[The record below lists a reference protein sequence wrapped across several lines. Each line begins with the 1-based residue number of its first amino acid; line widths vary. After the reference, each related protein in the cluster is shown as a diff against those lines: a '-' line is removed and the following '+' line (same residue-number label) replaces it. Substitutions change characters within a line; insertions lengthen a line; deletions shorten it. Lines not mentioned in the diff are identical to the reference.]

1 MAEGINT
8 GNTNK
13 DYRAEYR
20 KDLNDMADIISRFQ
34 KSDSTI
40 NIDHLVKALDK
51 NIRSN
56 KDFTDS
62 LKQLFEKYN
71 DAITVGKQKGIDTE
85 GYLQREHNSLS
96 LDLRKLFK
104 NSFYAKN
111 EEVTVRGGSQKFGS
125 ELAEKLLEGY
135 YKSSNR
141 DLTIISQNINEMNNK
156 VGIIAGSV
164 QQLESSTN
172 NTVSLLVA
180 IADGLHTT
188 QVQQQVELS
197 NLNNNLGQ
205 SNLLLQNIQSA
216 QSQVQANL
224 QAVQQQMLSNQQAMN
239 QHFNTLV
246 NTIQQNGV
254 QSTQQQQEESN
265 KEKQS
270 QKSFLSML
278 MPQLGKLLK
287 HSPILDLLK
296 WGFLLLGD
304 KFPVVGAMGI
314 LGAPLIAGGVTRGI
328 TKGLSNLAK
337 GKGFFGGAFDGFRRS
352 MSELWH
358 NRGISGAVASQR
370 YSIAERILNNPN
382 ASNALKARAQ
392 VIADRYRV
400 GHQMYTNPG
409 APRVNAQNLLN
420 NFRTNP
426 WRTTGRIVSE
436 PFRWLNPMH
445 ATNRVVQGANF
456 LGTTFRS
463 GGIERLTSG
472 TSSLKAVSNVMKGSG
487 ILSAGLAILGDIPK
501 LIKAKKEGQFANQMT
516 QTTGGAVGAGLGTVL
531 GGAVGSLLGPIG
543 TIVGSALGAWVGQ
556 FFGRWFGQGLGP
568 HVQKLMDSFGRL
580 GNALAPFGSALATL
594 ASTLWNFVK
603 PAFEWVGNAV
613 RTLFEGIGNA
623 FGSIIDNTTNF
634 INFLATGLEKL
645 ANSKLMK
652 KILQLGSAKDTEDDK
667 EDAKENQNTSTD
679 TKKDNKS
686 NVLPKTVRTRKDSQ
700 GNITHVNGIRTVDM
714 NKLGLHGDISGGNS
728 VPFIAQQNAGRL
740 KELDD
745 LLKSWNVDFEYTSA
759 MGGKHAGGARSHG
772 AGAKV
777 DLVLKKGGRLT
788 KQQEQELIRRGF
800 YGGATGAVGY
810 HDAGSGYHYDLSVLD
825 KNKAGSTRIASAGSV
840 VTEGNN
846 ANVATT
852 SSEVYSKVMDR
863 TGGADTKD
871 KQATIRNLVFSAT
884 DVTGSL
890 GVWGITH
897 NNNTGRPKGA

>member
-304 KFPVVGAMGI
+304 KFPVVN
-314 LGAPLIAGGVTRGI
+314 V
-328 TKGLSNLAK
+328 
-337 GKGFFGGAFDGFRRS
+337 
-352 MSELWH
+352 
-358 NRGISGAVASQR
+358 
-370 YSIAERILNNPN
+370 Y
-382 ASNALKARAQ
+382 
-392 VIADRYRV
+392 
-400 GHQMYTNPG
+400 
-409 APRVNAQNLLN
+409 
-420 NFRTNP
+420 
-426 WRTTGRIVSE
+426 
-436 PFRWLNPMH
+436 
-445 ATNRVVQGANF
+445 VVD
-456 LGTTFRS
+456 
-463 GGIERLTSG
+463 
-472 TSSLKAVSNVMKGSG
+472 VV
-487 ILSAGLAILGDIPK
+487 GDIEVVRLYK
-501 LIKAKKEGQFANQMT
+501 N
-516 QTTGGAVGAGLGTVL
+516 TV
-531 GGAVGSLLGPIG
+531 A
-543 TIVGSALGAWVGQ
+543 
-556 FFGRWFGQGLGP
+556 
-568 HVQKLMDSFGRL
+568 
-580 GNALAPFGSALATL
+580 
-594 ASTLWNFVK
+594 
-603 PAFEWVGNAV
+603 
-613 RTLFEGIGNA
+613 
-623 FGSIIDNTTNF
+623 
-634 INFLATGLEKL
+634 
-645 ANSKLMK
+645 
-652 KILQLGSAKDTEDDK
+652 
-667 EDAKENQNTSTD
+667 
-679 TKKDNKS
+679 
-686 NVLPKTVRTRKDSQ
+686 
-700 GNITHVNGIRTVDM
+700 
-714 NKLGLHGDISGGNS
+714 
-728 VPFIAQQNAGRL
+728 
-740 KELDD
+740 
-745 LLKSWNVDFEYTSA
+745 
-759 MGGKHAGGARSHG
+759 
-772 AGAKV
+772 
-777 DLVLKKGGRLT
+777 
-788 KQQEQELIRRGF
+788 
-800 YGGATGAVGY
+800 
-810 HDAGSGYHYDLSVLD
+810 
-825 KNKAGSTRIASAGSV
+825 
-840 VTEGNN
+840 
-846 ANVATT
+846 
-852 SSEVYSKVMDR
+852 
-863 TGGADTKD
+863 
-871 KQATIRNLVFSAT
+871 
-884 DVTGSL
+884 
-890 GVWGITH
+890 
-897 NNNTGRPKGA
+897 